1 MDREIR
7 ELDRQEKQ
15 IIAEIK
21 QRAKVAGKNDATVNT
36 LAKQLVQVRQQRTK
50 LVSAKAQVG
59 AMGMHATTMASH
71 VAAASAIGSVTET
84 MKVANSSMDVKETT
98 KIMTEF
104 QRETEKADL
113 KQEMMDDVLM
123 DAEQVDRIHA
133 FLHETGCD
141 YVRLEGLPLGA
152 NPLALTCDAL
162 ERVCAR
168 KNQRETATGWGIY
181 FEQSD
186 DFKVQVLQETDPALC
201 HPDIRMTL
209 DYPEDLA
216 FFTAVYEGL
225 YQGVPVRMR
234 EIIAWVNSHP
244 EVKALNADLSEKY
257 VAHFN
262 SGQEGIQDDV

>member
-1 MDREIR
+1 MKNAVFIPVRLASERLPQKALSMVGGKPVLEHLVERMHQAASIDQVVVCTTTLSDDDPLEALCARSGAAIFRGSNED
-7 ELDRQEKQ
+7 LL
-15 IIAEIK
+15 
-21 QRAKVAGKNDATVNT
+21 QRYCDA
-36 LAKQLVQVRQQRTK
+36 
-50 LVSAKAQVG
+50 AKAL
-59 AMGMHATTMASH
+59 
-71 VAAASAIGSVTET
+71 SVTHI
-84 MKVANSSMDVKETT
+84 VNCDG
-98 KIMTEF
+98 
-104 QRETEKADL
+104 
-113 KQEMMDDVLM
+113 DDVLM
-123 DAEQVDRIHA
+123 DAEQVDKIHT

-152 NPLALTCDAL
+152 NPLALTRDAL

-168 KNQRETATGWGIY
+168 KNQLDTATGWGIY

-225 YQGVPVRMR
+225 YRGIPVRMR
-234 EIIAWVNSHP
+234 DIIAWVNSHP
-244 EVKALNADLSEKY
+244 EVKALNAGLSEIY